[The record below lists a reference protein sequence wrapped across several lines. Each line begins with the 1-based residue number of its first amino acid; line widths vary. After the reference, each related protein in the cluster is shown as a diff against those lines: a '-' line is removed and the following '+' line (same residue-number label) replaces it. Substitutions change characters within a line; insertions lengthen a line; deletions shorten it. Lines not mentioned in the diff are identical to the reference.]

1 MSSQFK
7 GKTGFGR
14 VVNATRISISG
25 LCAAFDHESAF
36 RQEVCAALILIP
48 LALFLPVS
56 GTGKALMV
64 LSVLLVLMAELVN
77 SAIEALTDRV
87 SLDYHVLAK
96 RAKDIGS
103 AVVMMAL
110 IGVPVVWVL
119 VLWG

>member
-7 GKTGFGR
+7 GKKGLGR
-14 VVNATRISISG
+14 VWNATRISISG
-25 LCAAFDHESAF
+25 LREAFVHESAF
-36 RQEVCAALILIP
+36 RQEVCAAIVLIP
-48 LALFLPVS
+48 LAFFMPVA
-56 GTGKALMV
+56 GAGKAMMV

-96 RAKDIGS
+96 RAKDVGS
-103 AVVMMAL
+103 AVVMVAL
-110 IGVPVVWVL
+110 IGVPVVWAL